1 MDLQAGRNIKVAGV
15 KMIAV
20 VDQAVKGMAETVATT
35 LQSNIAETKATTVI
49 DQLIDGF
56 MSGSTITKIVF
67 MVVIGGGLIGV
78 LTLIIKLAAGKNESE
93 DAVDPDAY

>member
-1 MDLQAGRNIKVAGV
+1 M
-15 KMIAV
+15 
-20 VDQAVKGMAETVATT
+20 T
-35 LQSNIAETKATTVI
+35 

-78 LTLIIKLAAGKNESE
+78 LALIIKLAAGKNESE